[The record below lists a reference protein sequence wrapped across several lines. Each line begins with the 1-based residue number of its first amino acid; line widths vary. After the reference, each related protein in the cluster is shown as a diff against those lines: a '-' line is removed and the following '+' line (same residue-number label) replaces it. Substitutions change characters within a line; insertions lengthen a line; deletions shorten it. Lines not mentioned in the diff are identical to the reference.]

1 MVEQELAESL
11 KRLAEQELKRTELEE
26 FNRRLTIELEES
38 KKDSQEEVEELRRK
52 FEIESRVKYAIYL
65 FLMNRHDLIW
75 NLQKEICMIRLRN

>member
-38 KKDSQEEVEELRRK
+38 KKDAQEEIEELRRK
-52 FEIESRVKYAIYL
+52 FEIESRVSE
-65 FLMNRHDLIW
+65 
-75 NLQKEICMIRLRN
+75 NLSD